1 MFGSTKHALALF
13 ARALGIA
20 AQLKPSSSSSSSFHP
35 EPVPSSIPHL
45 QISPTQVSFLQSLLR
60 KLVARHRALAELES
74 LQAISDSTSQQNPVR
89 GPPLVE
95 RLDEYPPQGA
105 NLLNLVTYPAQLQ
118 PVPVKPIFLDV
129 AWNYIDYPGR
139 RKDTTA
145 AVGIKVNGSGND
157 GVKVEE
163 KKETRKGWFG
173 FGR

>member
-1 MFGSTKHALALF
+1 MLGSTKNALALF

-20 AQLKPSSSSSSSFHP
+20 SNLKPSSPSSASLQ
-35 EPVPSSIPHL
+35 EAVPSSIPHL
-45 QISPTQVSFLQSLLR
+45 HISPTQVTFLQSLLR
-60 KLVARHRALAELES
+60 KLVSRHRAFAELES
-74 LQAISDSTSQQNPVR
+74 LQAISDSASPKKSLR
-89 GPPLVE
+89 GPPLIE
-95 RLDEYPPQGA
+95 RLDEYPRDGA
-105 NLLNLVTYPAQLQ
+105 NLLNLVTYPAQVQ

-139 RKDTTA
+139 RRDA

-163 KKETRKGWFG
+163 KKETKKGWFG

>member
-1 MFGSTKHALALF
+1 MLGSTKYALALF
-13 ARALGIA
+13 ARALGMA
-20 AQLKPSSSSSSSFHP
+20 SNPKASSSSSSSFSFQ

-45 QISPTQVSFLQSLLR
+45 HISPTQVSFLQSLLR
-60 KLVARHRALAELES
+60 KLVSRHRAFAELES
-74 LQAISDSTSQQNPVR
+74 LQAVSDSASQNSFK

-95 RLDEYPPQGA
+95 RLDEYPPRGA

-139 RKDTTA
+139 RRDTA
-145 AVGIKVNGSGND
+145 GIKVNGSGNN
-157 GVKVEE
+157 GVKPEE
-163 KKETRKGWFG
+163 KKETTKKGWFG